1 MLYLAGIPAI
11 SDIGATSPVSRCL
24 SAMKKKLLTFCSLLS
39 LLAVSALALS
49 LLYVLGY
56 RANLSESLPGY
67 VYRVT
72 PLESGDLIERGD
84 CVLIDLSGFHNP
96 VIELGIQRGY
106 VSRTQKMLK
115 EIGAVPG
122 DTVALRDGLLFVNGI
137 STPMAVSSNDSRGE
151 PLCAYPTPL
160 TLGDDCY
167 WLVSIPHRGF
177 DSRYFGPVR
186 REYIT
191 HRAELLF

>member
-1 MLYLAGIPAI
+1 
-11 SDIGATSPVSRCL
+11 
-24 SAMKKKLLTFCSLLS
+24 MKKKLLTFFSLLS
-39 LLAVSALALS
+39 FLAAAALALYM
-49 LLYVLGY
+49 LYALGY

-67 VYRVT
+67 LYRVT
-72 PLESGDLIERGD
+72 PLEPGEAIERGG
-84 CVLIDLSGFHNP
+84 CVLIDLSGFRNP
-96 VIELGIQRGY
+96 VIELGIRRGY
-106 VSRTQKMLK
+106 VSRVQKMLK

-122 DTVALRDGLLFVNGI
+122 DEVTLQDGLLFVNGE
-137 STPMAVSSNDSRGE
+137 STPMFISSGDSRGN

-160 TLGDDCY
+160 VLSDDCY

-186 REYIT
+186 RECIT